1 MLDMLQG
8 GPKLRRWYGEQDML
22 GVGGP
27 REEEDG
33 YGIDKEELLP
43 EDDSPK
49 DTILVLDGD
58 SPMGEQLILQLI
70 VAREKVRALVGDPV
84 MAKQAFGPYVEFVR
98 GSASSLESDD
108 AAAALKGVRTLVVTG
123 KLGSGGA
130 SAARRA
136 GAEHVVLLSSVG
148 LESGG
153 LSLGFLTGSE
163 DAVLKDARREALV
176 AAAGLPYTVVRV
188 GAVQDVPGGDSTIRL
203 IPDGTPQGKI
213 SREDVAEVLS
223 QAAAKQPAAGLSL
236 TVDSQPGE
244 ATTSWVESLE
254 ALVAGS
260 VAS

>member
-1 MLDMLQG
+1 MA
-8 GPKLRRWYGEQDML
+8 
-22 GVGGP
+22 P
-27 REEEDG
+27 RTQDG

-70 VAREKVRALVGDPV
+70 VAREKACKHVSASQQHRSAVVLSRWMPNKRLCCCACQQVRALVGDPV

-213 SREDVAEVLS
+213 R
-223 QAAAKQPAAGLSL
+223 
-236 TVDSQPGE
+236 
-244 ATTSWVESLE
+244 
-254 ALVAGS
+254 
-260 VAS
+260 